1 MLQSGL
7 SLLGAIGIIMEVIIF
22 HERLSDFK
30 EIEKQLVESNIL
42 LNPYGIES
50 DSAYK
55 LENYLLNS
63 DQKVSCLL
71 DRNIVSYLIDLVK
84 GIELLPDSEHSR
96 CHRLTA
102 ALQAFFN
109 AADIKSEPGLS
120 YHEYIENSSIE
131 QADRELSYF
140 RSADNLDANLYI
152 DLALKKINSIPNELI
167 PMFDSGELLDFDT
180 KYRVK
185 AFEFNIVVIKK
196 ALSIRSQCK
205 SDYESIVLLLDWMYE
220 EYVFCVPAFY
230 FMAIYFSGHRVSKML
245 KSNSMKSVRNAAWDL
260 ALLQHWITLI
270 NNDTEQTWLLASMD
284 KAIAKTANLM
294 FMRTTESSDD
304 YLNRLD
310 QMFSSMWGKKYI
322 HGRKLFQRL
331 RYWHEN
337 MDSPL
342 RKTNHPENRTSEYM
356 LAIRASV
363 HDEYARIL
371 TN

>member
-1 MLQSGL
+1 MNVCIPRMS
-7 SLLGAIGIIMEVIIF
+7 AIGRIMEAIIF

-30 EIEKQLVESNIL
+30 EIERQLVESNIL
-42 LNPYGIES
+42 LNPYAIES

-84 GIELLPDSEHSR
+84 GIELLPDSERSR
-96 CHRLTA
+96 CHRLAA

-109 AADIKSEPGLS
+109 AANIKSEPGLS
-120 YHEYIENSSIE
+120 YHEYIESSSIE
-131 QADRELSYF
+131 QADKELSYF

-152 DLALKKINSIPNELI
+152 DLALKNINSIPSELVQK
-167 PMFDSGELLDFDT
+167 FDSGELLEFDLD
-180 KYRVK
+180 YRVK

-196 ALSIRSQCK
+196 GLSIRSQCK
-205 SDYESIVLLLDWMYE
+205 SDYEAMILLLEWMFE
-220 EYVFCVPAFY
+220 EYVFCIPAFY
-230 FMAIYFSGHRVSKML
+230 FMAIYFSGHRVPNML
-245 KSNSMKSVRNAAWDL
+245 KSNAMKSVRNAAWDL
-260 ALLQHWITLI
+260 TLLQHWISLI
-270 NNDTEQTWLLASMD
+270 NKDTEQAWLLASMD

-294 FMRTTESSDD
+294 LMRSTESSED
-304 YLNRLD
+304 YLNRLE
-310 QMFSSMWGKKYI
+310 QTFSSMWGKKFI

-331 RYWHEN
+331 RYWQEN

-342 RKTNHPENRTSEYM
+342 RKTNRPENKTSEYM

-363 HDEYARIL
+363 HDEYARIII
-371 TN
+371 T